1 MKDNDN
7 LNSLYSNNFLLQI
20 LGGIKAGKVKIH
32 SQSQVTDQCR
42 LNTHEI
48 PAHAVIKPLL

>member
-7 LNSLYSNNFLLQI
+7 LNSLYSNSFLLQI
-20 LGGIKAGKVKIH
+20 LGGIKADKVKIH
-32 SQSQVTDQCR
+32 SQSQVTHQCR
-42 LNTHEI
+42 LNAHEI